1 MTELTNF
8 YNEIQGGSLK
18 SKRDKH
24 FKKHLIEPNSMILC
38 IGGTGSGKS
47 NSLINFLSRKNSA
60 FNEIIIFTGST
71 DDEPLY
77 NLIRQRIPSTQLYTD
92 IEELPELTEFDN
104 ENKKL
109 EKLPIFDDFIGL
121 KKSEMV
127 KINKY
132 LPSGRKFGF
141 TCWLMSQNHTSVP
154 KVITRN
160 TQYFIVFK
168 LNDNTTINNIFRNH
182 NIEGIDRDTFRSMYL
197 HSTSEKVNFFMIDLK
212 NREWMLRRNFIEI
225 LTV

>member
-8 YNEIQGGSLK
+8 YNEIGGGSLK
-18 SKRDKH
+18 SKRDKN

-47 NSLINFLSRKNSA
+47 NALINFLSRKNNA
-60 FNEIIIFTGST
+60 FYEIIIFTGST

-77 NLIRQRIPSTQLYTD
+77 NLIRERIPSTQCSTD
-92 IEELPELTEFDN
+92 IEELPDLVEFDN
-104 ENKKL
+104 EHKKL
-109 EKLPIFDDFIGL
+109 EKLIIFDDIIGL

-132 LPSGRKFGF
+132 LTSGRKFGF
-141 TCWLMSQNHTSVP
+141 SVFVMSQNYTSVP

-182 NIEGIDRDTFRSMYL
+182 NVEGVDRDEFRSMYL
-197 HSTSEKVNFFMIDLK
+197 HSTSEKLNFFMIDLK
-212 NREWMLRRNFIEI
+212 NREYMLRRNFTEI
-225 LTV
+225 LSV